1 MQVLVNGDER
11 LLLFSIELAAND
23 LRLVKKSR
31 IKDAAKKVLE
41 VFRDNP
47 AYVYEC

>member
-1 MQVLVNGDER
+1 VGAT
-11 LLLFSIELAAND
+11 LAKKKAASRTQLKKAN
-23 LRLVKKSR
+23 KKSR

-41 VFRDNP
+41 VFPVDP